1 MNYID
6 RIYYINLDHRT
17 DRNTEFLKCMEDL
30 NIPSEKIQRIPAIH
44 VPKLG
49 ALGCTKSHILALE
62 TFIASEFNTVM
73 ICEDD
78 FIYKNKETFMS
89 NIKKFFET
97 GIEFDILQLSYNTNQ
112 YNNCVV
118 YKAIDTNYEFIK
130 RAEITITSSS
140 YIISKNFAK
149 KLLENFKESAHLLT
163 ESDKMTH
170 KYCLDIYWNRLKPI
184 SLWYLIYPPISYQR
198 DSYSDVENIHVSYNL

>member
-6 RIYYINLDHRT
+6 TIYYINLDYRT

-44 VPKLG
+44 VPNLG

-62 TFIASEFNTVM
+62 TFIASESNIAM

-78 FIYKNKETFMS
+78 FLYKNKETFMS
-89 NIKKFFET
+89 DITKFFET
-97 GIEFDILQLSYNTNQ
+97 GLEFDLIQLSYNTAQ

-118 YKAIDTNYEFIK
+118 YKALDTNYDFIK
-130 RAEITITSSS
+130 RAEISITASS
-140 YIISKNFAK
+140 YIITKNFAP
-149 KLLENFKESAHLLT
+149 KLLENFKESAQLHI
-163 ESDKMTH
+163 EYGIRKH
-170 KYCLDIYWNRLKPI
+170 EYCHDIYWNVLKPI
-184 SLWYLIYPPISYQR
+184 SKWYLIYPPPGYQR
-198 DSYSDVENIHVSYNL
+198 NSYSDIENTYVTYNV